1 MDSSLHGIKYV
12 IPKYSGKLSHRI
24 WFFRVNPSNTLGFLS
39 VFFLMHFPVMEERA
53 LIAVIVLSCFPQI
66 WLL

>member
-24 WFFRVNPSNTLGFLS
+24 WFFRVNPPILLVLS